1 MSRGNASGPTA
12 PKKGAKQAASI
23 PSPQPLKPRPRLLL
37 VLSIIFALWVAG
49 LLAMYFKTVYPYR
62 HDSTRNAPETDK

>member
-1 MSRGNASGPTA
+1 MSRGNASGPTSPRRA
-12 PKKGAKQAASI
+12 RSKPRSI
-23 PSPQPLKPRPRLLL
+23 PSPQPLKPRPRLLV

-62 HDSTRNAPETDK
+62 HDSTAQRSGDG